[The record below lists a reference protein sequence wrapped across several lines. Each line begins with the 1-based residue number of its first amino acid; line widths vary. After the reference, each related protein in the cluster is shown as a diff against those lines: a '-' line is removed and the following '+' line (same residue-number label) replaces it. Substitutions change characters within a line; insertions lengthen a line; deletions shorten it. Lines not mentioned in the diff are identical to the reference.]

1 MDFLLS
7 SRYKNAKNSLTL
19 YDQMKLSIYMFYLF
33 FGLFFS
39 TTDVNEDVIAA
50 LKSGKA
56 SELVKYFDERVS
68 IKIINQEDVLSKAQ
82 AEANLN
88 FFFEKHSVKNFITTG
103 NSASSNNSAQYI
115 NGSMETSNGKF
126 KVSILIKRNLVTQL
140 RIENYNE

>member
-1 MDFLLS
+1 
-7 SRYKNAKNSLTL
+7 
-19 YDQMKLSIYMFYLF
+19 MKLSIYMLYLF
-33 FGLFFS
+33 FGILFS
-39 TTDVNEDVIAA
+39 ATDVNEDVIIA

-88 FFFEKHSVKNFITTG
+88 FFFEKHSVKSFTSTSNT
-103 NSASSNNSAQYI
+103 ASSNNSTQYI
-115 NGSMETSNGKF
+115 NGTMETSNGKF
-126 KVSILIKRNLVTQL
+126 KVSILIKRNLVSQL

>member
-1 MDFLLS
+1 
-7 SRYKNAKNSLTL
+7 
-19 YDQMKLSIYMFYLF
+19 MKLSIYMLYLF
-33 FGLFFS
+33 FGILFS
-39 TTDVNEDVIAA
+39 AADVNEDVIIA

-88 FFFEKHSVKNFITTG
+88 FFFEKHSVKSFTSTSNT
-103 NSASSNNSAQYI
+103 ASSNNSTQYI
-115 NGSMETSNGKF
+115 NGTMETSNGKF
-126 KVSILIKRNLVTQL
+126 KVSILIKRNLVSQL